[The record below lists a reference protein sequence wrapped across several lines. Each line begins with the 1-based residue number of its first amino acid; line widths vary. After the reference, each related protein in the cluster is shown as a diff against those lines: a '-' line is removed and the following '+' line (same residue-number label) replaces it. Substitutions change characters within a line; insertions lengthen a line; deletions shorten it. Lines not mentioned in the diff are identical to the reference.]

1 MSVSTTDR
9 KSVSTSEV
17 YVIFYHTLHLYF
29 DLLKINVKRNMN
41 KRIFIQKRSNFD
53 VHSQR
58 VTKELQNLVAGI
70 ECKVFVIYD
79 LFAITEEQLQSTLF
93 KVFADPVTDMAHLN
107 LEELLAQF
115 KVGTSYFA
123 SEPLPGQYDQRA
135 DSADQCLLL
144 MGAAEPEV
152 KTGYLYVFE
161 GLSSSDL
168 EKVKNYLINPIEAR
182 EKDLN
187 KIVLSEKTPVR
198 PVPIVEGFI
207 HASVN
212 QLEKIHTDFGFSMGM
227 DDLEFIQDH
236 FKSIQRNPSETELKV
251 LDTYWSDHCRHTT
264 FETEITEVK
273 FENQFQETLQKTF
286 DYYLKVRQELNITKP
301 IRMMD
306 MATIMGK
313 YLSRTGKVTNID
325 ISEEINACSIV
336 VPIEVDGVEEEW
348 LLQFK
353 NETHNH
359 PTEVEPFGGA
369 STCVGGAIR
378 DPLSGRAY
386 VFQGMRITGS
396 ANPLENVEDTLPGKL
411 PQRKIT
417 KEAAKGYSSYGNQI
431 GLATTFVREIYDDG
445 YKAKRM
451 EVGFV
456 AGAVKK
462 NWVRREEPNAGDK
475 VILLGGKTGR
485 DGVGGATGSSK
496 THDGQ
501 KLEELSS
508 EVQKGNAIVER
519 KIQRLFRN
527 KEVLALVK
535 KCNDFGAGG
544 VSVAIGEIARGVN
557 INLDTVPLKYM
568 GLNGTEIALSE
579 SQERMAVVVEAKDA
593 EKFIQFAHIENL
605 EATVVAN
612 VTADDVMTITWKGEK
627 IVELDRKF
635 LDTNG
640 VRKQAHAT
648 VVNGEDLNP
657 FSLKEFSKEKFIQL
671 VQELNHASQKGMV
684 EMFDNNVGRGTILN
698 SFGGETQNSPED
710 ISVQKFPTDGFTNAV
725 SMASFGFNPEISRW
739 SPYHG
744 AYFAV
749 MESVAKIVAGGG
761 KYEDIRLTFQEY
773 FERLR
778 DKAERWGKPFA
789 ALLGSIEAQK
799 QLSLPAIGGK
809 DSMSGSYQDID
820 VPPTLI
826 SFAVCPNVSE
836 NITSA
841 TFQKTNSKISV
852 FIPMMTEDQLLD
864 ETNLK
869 AVFDTIYANNKNI
882 LSAATA
888 KFGGLA
894 ETLALMT
901 YGNQIGFEVKTS
913 IGVESWMKYYPTAIV
928 VEHVQD
934 LDIPLD
940 IQSNFHLLGET
951 NTNKS
956 LLFDGIEIQRDEV
969 MKAWKST
976 FAELF
981 PEKTLKSQAAKKP
994 LDISTSI
1001 PKPGRPIPKM
1011 KVAKPRVYIP
1021 AFPGTNSEYDSA
1033 KAFQK
1038 EGAETEIGVFRNL
1051 SEADIEETVKAYT
1064 RAIDNAQILFIPGG
1078 FSAADEP
1085 DGSGKFIAT
1094 VLRNERIKE
1103 SVHKLLERDGL
1114 ILGICNGF
1122 QGLIKSG
1129 LLPYGEI
1136 QELKED
1142 TPTLTFNE
1150 IGRHNAQLVKVK
1162 VNDSHSP
1169 WLDGMAGKDY
1179 WIPVSHGEGRFVA
1192 DEKNLK
1198 ILFDQNQIA
1207 TQYIDLEGN
1216 IASEMPF
1223 NPNGSTLGIEGI
1235 VSPCGKVYGR
1245 MAHPERFEE
1254 GCFQNIPEMEVM
1266 NIFKNGVTYFS

>member
-1 MSVSTTDR
+1 
-9 KSVSTSEV
+9 
-17 YVIFYHTLHLYF
+17 
-29 DLLKINVKRNMN
+29 MN

-79 LFAITEEQLQSTLF
+79 LFTITEEQLQSTLF
-93 KVFADPVTDMAHLN
+93 KVFADPVTDIAFQDLDD
-107 LEELLAQF
+107 LLSQF
-115 KVGTSYFA
+115 KEGTSYFA

-152 KTGYLYVFE
+152 KSGYLYVFE
-161 GLSSSDL
+161 GLSSESDF
-168 EKVKNYLINPIEAR
+168 EKVKEYLINPIEAR

-187 KIVLSEKTPVR
+187 KIAITEKPEIK
-198 PVPIVEGFI
+198 PVPVVERFI
-207 HASVN
+207 EFDTK
-212 QLEKIHTDFGFSMGM
+212 QLEEVHSEFGFSMGM

-236 FKSIQRNPSETELKV
+236 FKSIKRNPTETELKV

-273 FENQFQETLQKTF
+273 FQNQFQETLQKTY
-286 DYYLKVRQELNITKP
+286 DYYLKIREELNITKP

-313 YLSRTGKVTNID
+313 YLSRTGKITNID

-396 ANPLENVEDTLPGKL
+396 ANPLEKVEDTLPGKL

-431 GLATTFVREIYDDG
+431 GLATTFVREIYDEG

-462 NWVRREEPNAGDK
+462 DWVRREEPEAGDK

-501 KLEELSS
+501 NLEELSS

-527 KEVLALVK
+527 KEVLALIK

-544 VSVAIGEIARGVN
+544 VSVAIGEIARGVH
-557 INLDTVPLKYM
+557 IDLDTVPLKYS

-593 EKFIQFAHIENL
+593 DAFIEFAQKENL
-605 EATVVAN
+605 EATIVAD
-612 VTADDVMTITWKGEK
+612 VTSDDIMTLTWRGNN

-640 VRKQAHAT
+640 VRKQAKAT
-648 VVNGEDLNP
+648 VENGEVLNP
-657 FSLKEFSKEKFIQL
+657 FSAKEFSKEKFIQL

-698 SFGGETQNSPED
+698 SFGGKTQNSPED

-725 SMASFGFNPEISRW
+725 SMASFGFNPQISRW

-744 AYFAV
+744 AYYAV
-749 MESVAKIVAGGG
+749 MDSVTRIVAGGG

-778 DKAERWGKPFA
+778 DDADRWGKPFA

-799 QLSLPAIGGK
+799 QLGIPAIGGK

-826 SFAVCPNVSE
+826 SFAVCPNHFE
-836 NITSA
+836 KIKSA
-841 TFQKTNSKISV
+841 TLQNSNSKLSV
-852 FIPMMTEDQLLD
+852 FIPTMTEEKLLD
-864 ETNLK
+864 ESNLK
-869 AVFDTIYANNKNI
+869 SIFDAIHSNNKNI
-882 LSAATA
+882 QSASTV
-888 KFGGLA
+888 KFGGIA
-894 ETLALMT
+894 ETLTLMSF
-901 YGNQIGFEVKTS
+901 GNQIGLNVKLPQ
-913 IGVESWMKYYPTAIV
+913 GMESWMKYYPAAII
-928 VEHVQD
+928 VEYSEE
-934 LDIPLD
+934 LNIPKE
-940 IQSNFHLLGET
+940 IQQNFYALG
-951 NTNKS
+951 NTKEGNS
-956 LLFDGIEIQRDEV
+956 LIFDGIEIPREEI
-969 MKAWKST
+969 MSAWKST
-976 FAELF
+976 FANLF
-981 PEKTLKSQAAKKP
+981 PEKTVPTTNTEIKLEIHSKKP
-994 LDISTSI
+994 NCPT
-1001 PKPGRPIPKM
+1001 PKTKI
-1011 KVAKPRVYIP
+1011 AQPRVFIP
-1021 AFPGTNSEYDSA
+1021 TYPGSNSEYDSA
-1033 KAFQK
+1033 KAFQR
-1038 EGAETEIGVFRNL
+1038 EGAQTEIGVFRNL
-1051 SEADIEETVKAYT
+1051 SEADIEKTVLAYT
-1064 RAIDNAQILFIPGG
+1064 KAIDNSQILFFPGG

-1085 DGSGKFIAT
+1085 DGSGKFIAA

-1103 SVHKLLERDGL
+1103 SVHNLLERDGL

-1136 QELKED
+1136 QELKQD
-1142 TPTLTFNE
+1142 TATLTFNE

-1162 VNDSHSP
+1162 VNESHSP
-1169 WLDGMAGKDY
+1169 WLKGMSGKEY

-1198 ILFDQNQIA
+1198 VLFEQNQIA
-1207 TQYIDLEGN
+1207 TQYVDLEGN
-1216 IASEMPF
+1216 VAREMPF

-1235 VSPCGKVYGR
+1235 VSPCGKVFGR
-1245 MAHPERFEE
+1245 MGHPERFEE

-1266 NIFKNGVTYFS
+1266 NIFKNGVDYFR